1 MNDTEIV
8 EKLSPFGL
16 SRQEASVYLF
26 LLQNGVM
33 GGYEVAKQTG
43 ISRSNVYSTL
53 ASLTEKGAAHIIDG
67 NPTKYVAVN
76 SEEYCSNYIRHLTEN
91 AAFLAKHILK
101 TEENSAGYITIHGYR
116 NITDKMNHMFT
127 DAKERIYLSLSKRN
141 LLLIMKQIKE
151 CSDRGIRIVIISDGH
166 TKPDFI
172 DEYYESENKTDQ
184 IRMIVDSKYVLTG
197 DLTGDSS
204 DSCLYC
210 AQENFVN
217 VFKDALRNEI
227 KLIKLCRGEK

>member
-1 MNDTEIV
+1 
-8 EKLSPFGL
+8 
-16 SRQEASVYLF
+16 
-26 LLQNGVM
+26 
-33 GGYEVAKQTG
+33 
-43 ISRSNVYSTL
+43 
-53 ASLTEKGAAHIIDG
+53 
-67 NPTKYVAVN
+67 
-76 SEEYCSNYIRHLTEN
+76 
-91 AAFLAKHILK
+91 
-101 TEENSAGYITIHGYR
+101 
-116 NITDKMNHMFT
+116 
-127 DAKERIYLSLSKRN
+127 
-141 LLLIMKQIKE
+141 MKQIKE